1 MPSEAID
8 NQSGSGA
15 YSVDLITSLDEVRAM
30 QDTWDRLSGQMLKPN
45 VFSTS
50 AWYESWI
57 EQLMREAAPGTL
69 QPFLLVLR
77 KQGKVA
83 AVAPLVRRIVSRNGL
98 CVRKLEFLTHHAD
111 YNDLLVGHWDEH
123 TLQATVQHF
132 AHVASDWELIDLQ
145 ELRSSSSPADDLLS
159 SALSAGLKGTAWP
172 ERESCFYL
180 PIDAPWHL
188 MRLRS
193 GMDFA
198 ARAIRDFAM
207 YEKDGFR
214 VRIADKPHLEP
225 GLLRRMIAVEAQKKY
240 QGILSAPVIGQYP
253 EVFQSLINKMGPRSE
268 IAIALAEKHDSLIAF
283 ALLFRSGNKLLGYL
297 TAYDRMYASY
307 SPGTVLFSA
316 AIEFGSERRY
326 DEFDLLR
333 GGEEYK
339 RRWSTLFHKNNR
351 VLLWNPRWKSR
362 FAAWALGRKLK
373 QAASQASQLNEFA
386 HSAEMGD
393 DGDA

>member
-1 MPSEAID
+1 MPSDTID
-8 NQSGSGA
+8 NQSGAGEYA
-15 YSVDLITSLDEVRAM
+15 VALITSLEEVRAM
-30 QDTWDRLSGQMLKPN
+30 QDTWNRLSTQMLKPN

-57 EQLMREAAPGTL
+57 EQLMREATPGTL
-69 QPFLLVLR
+69 HPYLLVLR
-77 KQGKVA
+77 KQGIVTA
-83 AVAPLVRRIVSRNGL
+83 IAPLVRRSIFRNGL

-132 AHVASDWELIDLQ
+132 ARAASDWELIDLQ

-159 SALSAGLKGTAWP
+159 CAISAGLKGTVWP

-188 MRLRS
+188 MRQRS
-193 GMDFA
+193 EMDFA
-198 ARAIRDFAM
+198 VRTIREFAM
-207 YEKDGFR
+207 HEKGGFR
-214 VRIADKPHLEP
+214 VRIADKPHLER
-225 GLLRRMIAVEAQKKY
+225 GLLQRMIGVEAQKQY
-240 QGILSAPVIGQYP
+240 QGMLSAPVIGRYP
-253 EVFQSLINKMGPRSE
+253 EVFQALIDKMGPRSE
-268 IAIALAEKHDSLIAF
+268 IAVALAEKHDSLIAF

-297 TAYDRMYASY
+297 TAYDRAYASY
-307 SPGTVLFSA
+307 SPGTVLFCS

-362 FAAWALGRKLK
+362 FAAWALERKLK
-373 QAASQASQLNEFA
+373 QTVPTASHPDEFA
-386 HSAEMGD
+386 NAVEIED
-393 DGDA
+393 DSDA